1 MSSPVIAVDH
11 EDEALSVLE
20 VMSPQGSDFVLTT
33 HVPDGETDV
42 LVFNSLDVEPF
53 KRECKRQLSI
63 IVKFPLYSP
72 MVGMVVTIS
81 PNFSL

>member
-33 HVPDGETDV
+33 HVPDSETDV
-42 LVFNSLDVEPF
+42 LVFNSLHIEP
-53 KRECKRQLSI
+53 
-63 IVKFPLYSP
+63 
-72 MVGMVVTIS
+72 
-81 PNFSL
+81 